1 MIRWMGWL
9 VFTLLVAAAVHAAAI
24 AYAPSLIM
32 QRAMSAM
39 GGRGINTISHAERAT
54 AASRTIVK
62 PSPDL
67 LYSHCVF
74 DLSRQPLKIVTAAPA
89 DTYWSVALYADNTDN
104 FFVLND
110 SQAKGRRATIVLVGQ
125 GQTIPPQDEETI
137 VVAAPS
143 QKGVVL
149 FRTLINDDAREPEL
163 DRMRREASCEPL
175 R

>member
-39 GGRGINTISHAERAT
+39 GGRGINTISHVERAT

-110 SQAKGRRATIVLVGQ
+110 SQAKGRPATIVLVGQ

-163 DRMRREASCEPL
+163 DRMRREASCEPF